1 MIEEEDFKECQNN
14 FLSDTEFN
22 SHPQYSSNSGE
33 MINEDSQE
41 PLLNKKNSYN
51 SFYNALSRDIDQ
63 DLNLN
68 MNDLILEKMR
78 RIQLGTY
85 RQEDFKSVDAILK
98 QKMERNS
105 KQTNQQ
111 DMNILSSLDS
121 SNLNSSS
128 RLEWN
133 DIDLVIQEDKDNQ
146 NDIKQQKQ
154 LMQYQKQS
162 LKSHPVTHILIK
174 ELQSTNIFYL
184 MGNVII
190 DFKSG
195 VYFNQ
200 NIQPNDFYNQT
211 EQEESRVVNSAIKQI
226 ILTENNFKNQEI
238 SVHMQ
243 LNVKPLED
251 FSFIT
256 KFIKEKS
263 NNEISKQMGICLEFY
278 QNSVASQQRGFI
290 KRAILRAK
298 ELNLDFGYLLQERQK
313 IFKKHH
319 QDLLNEYQL
328 NNTGFY
334 CVSYYC
340 ADFNS
345 EDLTLQNFT
354 YSYPLIALLGLEPI
368 QFQSGVSKKGVSMW
382 ISPYT
387 RSLILLAALKDWY
400 SINQGKRFSVHV
412 IDPFCLKTLDE
423 MVVVTK
429 GKKIRKLINYDGP
442 LSYIFEGIADSVNM
456 ITLDID
462 LFTIKRII
470 SMRKDYILNQ
480 KAAQFI
486 DDFEYNIQSQIFLEK
501 YYSNQYDDYIA
512 EQQKIQKINE
522 KKQIDDSKVCSYK
535 YIN

>member
-1 MIEEEDFKECQNN
+1 MIEEEDFKQYQSH
-14 FLSDTEFN
+14 FQQDTEFN
-22 SHPQYSSNSGE
+22 SLPQYLSNSGE
-33 MINEDSQE
+33 IINEDSQE
-41 PLLNKKNSYN
+41 PLIKKK
-51 SFYNALSRDIDQ
+51 SFDNEPYNALQSNLCQ
-63 DLNLN
+63 DFNIN
-68 MNDLILEKMR
+68 MNDLIFEKMK

-85 RQEDFKSVDAILK
+85 RQEDFKQIDAMVQ
-98 QKMERNS
+98 QKMQKNNQDAYQLGVKFQNS
-105 KQTNQQ
+105 KDTP
-111 DMNILSSLDS
+111 S
-121 SNLNSSS
+121 LNSSS
-128 RLEWN
+128 KLEWN
-133 DIDLVIQEDKDNQ
+133 DIDLVIQDDKSNQ
-146 NDIKQQKQ
+146 SDSKYQNQ
-154 LMQYQKQS
+154 LQQYQKQNF
-162 LKSHPVTHILIK
+162 KSHPVTHIFIK

-200 NIQPNDFYNQT
+200 NIQSNDFYNQA

-226 ILTENNFKNQEI
+226 ILIENNFKNQEI

-256 KFIKEKS
+256 KFVQENS
-263 NNEISKQMGICLEFY
+263 NTEISKQMGICLEFY
-278 QNSVASQQRGFI
+278 QKSVAGQQKEFI
-290 KRAILRAK
+290 RRAVLRAK
-298 ELNLDFGYLLQERQK
+298 ELNYDFADLLQERQK
-313 IFKKHH
+313 ILKIQH
-319 QDLLNEYQL
+319 QDLLNEFQL

-334 CVSYYC
+334 CASHYC

-345 EDLTLQNFT
+345 EDLTLQNFS
-354 YSYPLIALLGLEPI
+354 YSYPLIALLGLEPS
-368 QFQSGVSKKGVSMW
+368 QFQSGVSKKGISMW

-387 RSLILLAALKDWY
+387 RSLIQISALKDWF
-400 SINQGKRFSVHV
+400 SIQKGERFSVDK

-429 GKKIRKLINYDGP
+429 AKKIRKLVRYEGP

-456 ITLDID
+456 IVLDVD

-522 KKQIDDSKVCSYK
+522 KKQIDDSKVCSYR